1 MFHEW
6 FSYSIIRRIWGAI
19 WFGLIRLLNYLGNFW
34 FQTLRDKINFCVA
47 DYIICII
54 HAIISIIYRPA
65 YYGVCCLCLAAG
77 KGQGGSDSEIWFVLI
92 FIKVRF
98 YACFYALF
106 WLDLFVL
113 QEQKQGLRRR
123 MAENSV
129 RLTLSIC
136 NIELCWVLVIPF
148 QSKSNNG
155 SLFSVK
161 SQVMQ
166 THIGMKLFFL
176 QEQVPLF

>member
-1 MFHEW
+1 MF
-6 FSYSIIRRIWGAI
+6 
-19 WFGLIRLLNYLGNFW
+19 NYLGNFSY
-34 FQTLRDKINFCVA
+34 QTLRDNINFCVA

-176 QEQVPLF
+176 QEQVPLFQKQENCEKSNNDYYHYCKLLCI